1 MDTDLKFEFEIDLKP
16 VSHKSYRYYMAKIV
30 NEPRLRQYLVLAYQI
45 QETLD
50 PSTSF
55 RVNPEQGRGIAH
67 DSAITAKQIAGWL
80 NMTPPR
86 ISQILNLL
94 FLSPVIQKEILLS
107 NDEKIRALTEH
118 KILAITKEI
127 DWEKQQAT
135 WKNLLK

>member
-1 MDTDLKFEFEIDLKP
+1 MDTDLKFEFNIDLKP

-50 PSTSF
+50 
-55 RVNPEQGRGIAH
+55 RDNV
-67 DSAITAKQIAGWL
+67 ITAKQIAEWL

-118 KILAITKEI
+118 KILSITKEI
-127 DWEKQQAT
+127 DWEKQQAI
-135 WKNLLK
+135 WKDLLK

>member
-1 MDTDLKFEFEIDLKP
+1 MSTDLKFEFKVDLKP
-16 VSHKSYRYYMAKIV
+16 VSRKSYRYYMAKIV
-30 NEPRLRQYLVLAYQI
+30 NEPRLRQYMVLAYQI

-50 PSTSF
+50 
-55 RVNPEQGRGIAH
+55 R
-67 DSAITAKQIAGWL
+67 DSATTAKQIAAWL

-94 FLSPVIQKEILLS
+94 FLSPSIQKEILLS

-135 WKNLLK
+135 WKDLLK

>member
-1 MDTDLKFEFEIDLKP
+1 MSTDLKFEFKVDIKP
-16 VSHKSYRYYMAKIV
+16 VSRKSYRYYMAKIG
-30 NEPRLRQYLVLAYQI
+30 NEPRLRQYMVLAYQI

-50 PSTSF
+50 RDSTT
-55 RVNPEQGRGIAH
+55 
-67 DSAITAKQIAGWL
+67 TAKQIAAWL

-94 FLSPVIQKEILLS
+94 FLSPSIQKEILLS

-127 DWEKQQAT
+127 DWEKQQAA
-135 WKNLLK
+135 WNDIIK

>member
-1 MDTDLKFEFEIDLKP
+1 MDTDLKFEFKINLKP

-50 PSTSF
+50 RDNT
-55 RVNPEQGRGIAH
+55 
-67 DSAITAKQIAGWL
+67 ITAKQIAEWL

-94 FLSPVIQKEILLS
+94 FLSPSIQKEILLS

-127 DWEKQQAT
+127 DWEKQQT
-135 WKNLLK
+135 LWNDIIK

>member
-1 MDTDLKFEFEIDLKP
+1 MSTDLKFEFKVDLKP
-16 VSHKSYRYYMAKIV
+16 VSRKSYRYYMAKIV
-30 NEPRLRQYLVLAYQI
+30 NEPRLRQYMVLAYQI

-50 PSTSF
+50 RDSTT
-55 RVNPEQGRGIAH
+55 
-67 DSAITAKQIAGWL
+67 TAKQIAAWL

-94 FLSPVIQKEILLS
+94 FLSPSIQKEILLS

-127 DWEKQQAT
+127 DWEKQQAA
-135 WKNLLK
+135 WNDIIK

>member
-1 MDTDLKFEFEIDLKP
+1 MSTDLKFEFKVDIKP
-16 VSHKSYRYYMAKIV
+16 VSRKSYRYYMAKIV
-30 NEPRLRQYLVLAYQI
+30 NEPRLRQYMVLAYQI

-50 PSTSF
+50 RDSTT
-55 RVNPEQGRGIAH
+55 
-67 DSAITAKQIAGWL
+67 TAKQIAAWL

-94 FLSPVIQKEILLS
+94 FLSPSIQKEILLS

-127 DWEKQQAT
+127 DWEKQQAA
-135 WKNLLK
+135 WNDIIK

>member
-1 MDTDLKFEFEIDLKP
+1 MDMDLKFEFKINLKP

-50 PSTSF
+50 
-55 RVNPEQGRGIAH
+55 R
-67 DSAITAKQIAGWL
+67 DSAITAKQIAEWL

-107 NDEKIRALTEH
+107 SDEKIRVLTEH

-127 DWEKQQAT
+127 DWEKQQAA
-135 WKNLLK
+135 WKDLLK

>member
-1 MDTDLKFEFEIDLKP
+1 MSTDLKFEFKVDLKP
-16 VSHKSYRYYMAKIV
+16 VSRKSYRYYMAKIV
-30 NEPRLRQYLVLAYQI
+30 NDPRLRQYMVLAYQI

-50 PSTSF
+50 RDST
-55 RVNPEQGRGIAH
+55 A
-67 DSAITAKQIAGWL
+67 TAKQIAAWL

-94 FLSPVIQKEILLS
+94 FLSPSIQKEILLS

-127 DWEKQQAT
+127 EWEKQQT
-135 WKNLLK
+135 LWNDIIK

>member
-1 MDTDLKFEFEIDLKP
+1 MDTDLKFEFKVDIKP
-16 VSHKSYRYYMAKIV
+16 VSRKSYRYYMAKIV
-30 NEPRLRQYLVLAYQI
+30 NEPRLRQYMVLAYQI

-50 PSTSF
+50 RDSTT
-55 RVNPEQGRGIAH
+55 
-67 DSAITAKQIAGWL
+67 TAKQIAAWL

-94 FLSPVIQKEILLS
+94 FLSPSIQKEILLS

-127 DWEKQQAT
+127 DWEKQQT
-135 WKNLLK
+135 LWNDIIK

>member
-1 MDTDLKFEFEIDLKP
+1 MSTDLKFEFKVDIKP
-16 VSHKSYRYYMAKIV
+16 VSRKSYRYYMAKIV
-30 NEPRLRQYLVLAYQI
+30 NEPRLRQYMVLAYQI

-50 PSTSF
+50 RDNTT
-55 RVNPEQGRGIAH
+55 
-67 DSAITAKQIAGWL
+67 TAKQIAAWL

-94 FLSPVIQKEILLS
+94 FLSPSIQKEILLS

-135 WKNLLK
+135 WKDLLK

>member
-1 MDTDLKFEFEIDLKP
+1 MDTDLKFKFKIDLKP

-30 NEPRLRQYLVLAYQI
+30 NEPRLCQYLVLAYQI

-50 PSTSF
+50 
-55 RVNPEQGRGIAH
+55 R
-67 DSAITAKQIAGWL
+67 DSVITAKQIAEWL

-94 FLSPVIQKEILLS
+94 FLSPSIQKEILLS

-118 KILAITKEI
+118 KILSITKEI
-127 DWEKQQAT
+127 DWEKQQAI
-135 WKNLLK
+135 WNDLLK

>member
-1 MDTDLKFEFEIDLKP
+1 MRTDLKFEFKVDLKP
-16 VSHKSYRYYMAKIV
+16 VSRKSYRYYMAKIV
-30 NEPRLRQYLVLAYQI
+30 NEPRLRQYMVLAYQI

-50 PSTSF
+50 
-55 RVNPEQGRGIAH
+55 R
-67 DSAITAKQIAGWL
+67 DSATTAKQIAAWL

-94 FLSPVIQKEILLS
+94 FLSPSIQKEILLS

-135 WKNLLK
+135 WKDLLK

>member
-1 MDTDLKFEFEIDLKP
+1 MSTDLKFEFKVDIKP
-16 VSHKSYRYYMAKIV
+16 VSRKSYRYYMAKIV
-30 NEPRLRQYLVLAYQI
+30 NEPRLRQYMVLAYQI

-50 PSTSF
+50 RDSTT
-55 RVNPEQGRGIAH
+55 
-67 DSAITAKQIAGWL
+67 TAKQIAAWL

-94 FLSPVIQKEILLS
+94 FLSPSIQKEILLS

-127 DWEKQQAT
+127 DWEKQQT
-135 WKNLLK
+135 LWNDIIK

>member
-1 MDTDLKFEFEIDLKP
+1 MSTDLKFEFKVDIKP
-16 VSHKSYRYYMAKIV
+16 VSRKSYRYYMAKIV
-30 NEPRLRQYLVLAYQI
+30 NEPRLRQYMVLAYQI

-50 PSTSF
+50 RDNTT
-55 RVNPEQGRGIAH
+55 
-67 DSAITAKQIAGWL
+67 TAKQIAAWL

-94 FLSPVIQKEILLS
+94 FLSPSIQKEILLS

-127 DWEKQQAT
+127 DWKKQQAM
-135 WKNLLK
+135 WNNFLK

>member
-1 MDTDLKFEFEIDLKP
+1 MSTDLKFEFKVDLKP
-16 VSHKSYRYYMAKIV
+16 VSRKSYRYYMAKIV
-30 NEPRLRQYLVLAYQI
+30 NEPRLRQYMVLAYQI

-50 PSTSF
+50 RDSTT
-55 RVNPEQGRGIAH
+55 
-67 DSAITAKQIAGWL
+67 TAKQIAAWL

-94 FLSPVIQKEILLS
+94 FLSPAIQKEILLS

-127 DWEKQQAT
+127 DWEKQQVV
-135 WKNLLK
+135 WNDIIR

>member
-1 MDTDLKFEFEIDLKP
+1 MSTDLKFEFKIDLKP
-16 VSHKSYRYYMAKIV
+16 VSRKSYRYYMAKIV
-30 NEPRLRQYLVLAYQI
+30 NEPRLRQYMVLAYQI

-50 PSTSF
+50 RDSTT
-55 RVNPEQGRGIAH
+55 
-67 DSAITAKQIAGWL
+67 TAKQIAAWL

-94 FLSPVIQKEILLS
+94 FLSPSIQKEILLS

-127 DWEKQQAT
+127 DWEKQQAL
-135 WKNLLK
+135 WNAIIK

>member
-1 MDTDLKFEFEIDLKP
+1 MDTDLKFEFKINLKP

-30 NEPRLRQYLVLAYQI
+30 HEPKLRQYLVLAYQI

-50 PSTSF
+50 
-55 RVNPEQGRGIAH
+55 R
-67 DSAITAKQIAGWL
+67 DSAITAKKIAEWL

-107 NDEKIRALTEH
+107 NDEKIRTLTEH

-127 DWEKQQAT
+127 DWEKQQAA
-135 WKNLLK
+135 WKVLLK

>member
-1 MDTDLKFEFEIDLKP
+1 MSTDLKFEFKVDIKP
-16 VSHKSYRYYMAKIV
+16 VSRKSYRYYMAKIV
-30 NEPRLRQYLVLAYQI
+30 NEPRLRQYMVLAYQI

-50 PSTSF
+50 
-55 RVNPEQGRGIAH
+55 R
-67 DSAITAKQIAGWL
+67 DSATTAKQIAAWL

-94 FLSPVIQKEILLS
+94 FLSPSIQKEILLS

-127 DWEKQQAT
+127 NWEKQQAL
-135 WKNLLK
+135 WNDIIK

>member
-1 MDTDLKFEFEIDLKP
+1 MDTDLKFEFKINLKP

-30 NEPRLRQYLVLAYQI
+30 NEPKLSQYLVLAYQI

-50 PSTSF
+50 
-55 RVNPEQGRGIAH
+55 R
-67 DSAITAKQIAGWL
+67 DSAITAKQIAEWL

-118 KILAITKEI
+118 KILAITREI
-127 DWEKQQAT
+127 DWKKQQAV
-135 WKNLLK
+135 WKDLLK

>member
-1 MDTDLKFEFEIDLKP
+1 MSTDLKFEFKVDLKP
-16 VSHKSYRYYMAKIV
+16 VSRKSYRYYMAKIV
-30 NEPRLRQYLVLAYQI
+30 NEPRLRQYMVLAYQI

-50 PSTSF
+50 RDSTT
-55 RVNPEQGRGIAH
+55 
-67 DSAITAKQIAGWL
+67 TAKQIATWL

-118 KILAITKEI
+118 KILAITKEV
-127 DWEKQQAT
+127 DWEKQQTA
-135 WKNLLK
+135 WKDLLK